1 MLEESNVVYR
11 VLCTLTRRL
20 VALALLLIFSPILF
34 VFAVFIYI
42 ESRESPI
49 FIQDRLG
56 LDGRKFKIVKL
67 RTFYSINTVANNQVG
82 FTKTGKFI
90 RRYRIDEL
98 PQLVNIILGQMN
110 FIGPRPEIVNRAED
124 IQAIN
129 SKFKERLAIKPGIT
143 GLAQVTLGYTATN
156 KGSQLK
162 LKLDL
167 YYIRNR
173 SLKTDIRILIKT
185 IKVVLNGS
193 GV

>member
-1 MLEESNVVYR
+1 MA
-11 VLCTLTRRL
+11 LT
-20 VALALLLIFSPILF
+20 LLLIFFPILF

-56 LDGRKFKIVKL
+56 LDGRRFKIVKL

-82 FTKTGKFI
+82 FTKIGNFI

-98 PQLVNIILGQMN
+98 PQLINIILGQMN
-110 FIGPRPEIVNRAED
+110 FIGPRPEIVSRAED
-124 IQAIN
+124 IQVIN
-129 SKFKERLAIKPGIT
+129 SKFKERLAINRALLVWLKNT
-143 GLAQVTLGYTATN
+143 GHTTTY

-173 SLKTDIRILIKT
+173 SLKTDISILKKQLKLCST
-185 IKVVLNGS
+185 ELVNEGS
-193 GV
+193 NFIGISCFKCF